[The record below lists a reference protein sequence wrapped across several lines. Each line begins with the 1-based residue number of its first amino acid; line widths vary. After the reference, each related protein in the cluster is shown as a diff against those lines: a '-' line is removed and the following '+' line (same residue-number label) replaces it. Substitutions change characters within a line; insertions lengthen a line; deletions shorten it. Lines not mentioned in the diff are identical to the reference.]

1 MAVSVIDG
9 TIEAASKHSSK
20 RKYALY
26 NSIDI
31 RGRDGA
37 SHRLDKVLAAGE
49 VAAALTPGTT
59 GRFYVTEGLGQKGI
73 HGVRL
78 DDGRAFYDH
87 FNNMELIF
95 MIGALAGLFMLI
107 ILLAGASGA
116 MITPVILGVFLAI
129 GWFLSRKMRLE
140 GRQQFDTD
148 AARISGV

>member
-20 RKYALY
+20 RKYALF

-37 SHRLDKVLAAGE
+37 RHKLEKVLAAGQ
-49 VAAALTPGTT
+49 VAAALTQGAS
-59 GRFYVTEGLGQKGI
+59 GRFYVNQGLGQKGI
-73 HGVRL
+73 HGARL

-87 FNNMELIF
+87 FNNIELIF
-95 MIGALAGLFMLI
+95 MIGALAGLFMLV

-116 MITPVILGVFLAI
+116 MITPVILGAFLAV

-140 GRQQFDTD
+140 GRQQYDAD
-148 AARISGV
+148 AARA